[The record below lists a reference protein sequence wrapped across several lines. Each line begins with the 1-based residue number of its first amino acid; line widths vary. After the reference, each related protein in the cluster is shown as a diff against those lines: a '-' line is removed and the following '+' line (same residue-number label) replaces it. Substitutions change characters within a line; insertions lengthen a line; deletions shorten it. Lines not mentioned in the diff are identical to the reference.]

1 MKTEQGRLA
10 ATVIF
15 FVAALVAKA
24 AAESPPVPHLRLGNE
39 AHPLAYS
46 AELVVVP
53 ERSNFTGQITIELG
67 LAQRASFFWL
77 HGHGLTVTNAYLEQ
91 QSRQI
96 PAQPVLGGEEFLG
109 FELRQPA
116 SSGKAKLFVSYSGS
130 MSDKDFSGLFRRQED
145 GQWYAATQ
153 MEATWTR
160 RVFPCFDEPAFKVPW
175 RLALH
180 VKKEHTALGN
190 APVV

>member
-10 ATVIF
+10 ASVLF
-15 FVAALVAKA
+15 FVAALVVAKA
-24 AAESPPVPHLRLGNE
+24 AAESPPVPNLRLGNE
-39 AHPLAYS
+39 AHPTAYS

-53 ERSNFTGQITIELG
+53 ERSNFTGHITIELV

-91 QSRQI
+91 QGRRI
-96 PAQPVLGGEEFLG
+96 LAQPVIGGEEFLG
-109 FELRQPA
+109 FELQQPA
-116 SSGKAKLFVSYSGS
+116 SKGKAKLFVSYSGS

-145 GQWYAATQ
+145 GQWYAVTQ
-153 MEATWTR
+153 MEPTWAR

-175 RLALH
+175 RLAVH
-180 VKKEHTALGN
+180 VRQG
-190 APVV
+190 PRR